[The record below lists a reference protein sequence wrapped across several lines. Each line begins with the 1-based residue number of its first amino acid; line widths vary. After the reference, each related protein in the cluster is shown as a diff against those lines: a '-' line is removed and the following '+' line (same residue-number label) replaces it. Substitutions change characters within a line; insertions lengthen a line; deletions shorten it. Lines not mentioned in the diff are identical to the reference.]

1 VTDHLAGRTAPGPA
15 LSGEPTVDR
24 WNDAPN
30 AGATWTAARIAEA
43 LGQPPPTAEQTEVIE
58 APLTPMLVV
67 AGAGSGKTETMA
79 ARVVHLVANRLVA
92 PGEILGLTFTRKAA
106 AELSGRIRV
115 RLRAL
120 ARAGVE
126 GGDTV
131 EDRPRIA
138 TYNSYASAIV
148 RDHALR
154 IGVDPDAT
162 LIGDAGRYQL
172 AEQVVAAWHGD
183 IDTPLA
189 PTTIID
195 AVAALSAELSEH
207 GLEPGQAAAAMER
220 IAGALLD
227 KAAAG
232 RSQRPMAQTLK
243 VTESL
248 GTRAQLMDLVDA
260 FAARKQRSGVVD
272 FGDQVR
278 LAATIAAAV
287 PEVGEAERSRYRVV
301 LLDEYQDTSIAQVQM
316 LRALFATGH
325 PVTAVGDPNQAIYGW
340 RGAAAGTLFA
350 FPEAFPEAGGD
361 NARIAHLSTAWRNDT
376 AILTAANRT
385 AGPLRELASA
395 GGAVGRLQGR
405 PGAGPGR
412 AVAVFCET
420 AQEEAARIAG
430 LLAEHWHPEHAS
442 AAVLCRKRAQFPVIE
457 AALRAAGLPCQVV
470 GLAGLLSTPEVAD
483 IRAALQVAHDPS
495 RGDAMMRLLTGPSV
509 NLGAAD
515 LYALSRWAR
524 SQASAWVARSD
535 DDDPDEAPVVLE
547 AAEQASL
554 VEAVDVLPPPA
565 WRTGDDRSLS
575 EGARRRLGRLAAQIR
590 QIRSLTYLSMP
601 ELVTATETILDLDI
615 EVLASVPGSVGHARR
630 HLDAFTS
637 AAASFAG
644 DSDAPTLGAFLTYLD
659 VAEDE
664 ERGLEVVEAEPDPT
678 AIQIMTVHAAK
689 GLEWDTVV
697 VAGMNEGS
705 FPSIPSRNGW
715 LTAVASLPY
724 ELRGDADWLP
734 ELDIEGATTHK
745 DMDLAL
751 GEFREAEGDR
761 LLAEERRLAYVAL
774 TRAKRTLMLSGSFW
788 SGDRKTPTAPSVFL
802 TELVAGGF
810 IETGADWP
818 TVSKHETNPG
828 AGAQT
833 QAYWP
838 EQRDPSAAIA
848 GRWEEIWAGAAAEAA
863 GEPDAPVTASGA
875 AWWRDARL
883 LLAERGAA
891 AHTQVPPPEHLSA
904 SAVVGLA
911 SDAEEFVRYRR
922 RPIPR
927 RPSVAARRGTRF
939 HAWVEQYFGASS
951 LIEMDA
957 LPGADDDAAGSER
970 ALAELQQAFLGSPW
984 AARTPVAVEVDI
996 ETPVAGITIRC
1007 RIDAV
1012 FSDGDG
1018 VHIVDWKTGSAPRS
1032 PEALRARQMQLAL
1045 YRIAWS
1051 RLHGM
1056 PLERVRASFHYVAES
1071 VTVSGDDIAEADV
1084 AEVLAQVGPET
1095 MLAARPRARIDR
1107 SDRPGAGVEI
1117 VADTLW

>member
-1 VTDHLAGRTAPGPA
+1 
-15 LSGEPTVDR
+15 
-24 WNDAPN
+24 
-30 AGATWTAARIAEA
+30 
-43 LGQPPPTAEQTEVIE
+43 
-58 APLTPMLVV
+58 MLVV

-79 ARVVHLVANRLVA
+79 ARVVHLVANGLVA

-120 ARAGVE
+120 ARVGVN
-126 GGDTV
+126 GGDAV

-172 AEQVVAAWHGD
+172 AEQIVTAWSGD
-183 IDTPLA
+183 IETGLA

-207 GLEPGQAAAAMER
+207 GLEPGEAAAAIDR
-220 IAGALLD
+220 IAGALAD
-227 KAAAG
+227 KEATG
-232 RSQRPMAQTLK
+232 RNRAPMAQVLK
-243 VTESL
+243 VIGSL
-248 GTRAQLMDLVDA
+248 GTRGQLMDLVGA
-260 FAARKQRSGVVD
+260 FAQRKQRDGVVD

-278 LAATIAAAV
+278 LAATIAASV

-316 LRALFATGH
+316 LRALFAGGH

-350 FPEAFPEAGGD
+350 FPAAFSDGAGEP
-361 NARIAHLSTAWRNDT
+361 ARIAHLSTAWRNDV

-385 AGPLRELASA
+385 AGPLRELASV
-395 GGAVGRLQGR
+395 GGAVRELRAR

-412 AVAVFCET
+412 AVAAFCET
-420 AQEEAARIAG
+420 APEEAARIAD
-430 LLAEHWHPEHAS
+430 LLADTWHPEQAS

-470 GLAGLLSTPEVAD
+470 GLAGLLSTPEVSD

-495 RGDAMMRLLTGPSV
+495 RGDAMMRLLTGGSV
-509 NLGAAD
+509 NVGAAD

-524 SQASAWVARSD
+524 SQASTWVARSD
-535 DDDPDEAPVVLE
+535 DDADEVPVVLE

-554 VEAVDVLPPPA
+554 VEAVDVLPPPS
-565 WRTGDDRSLS
+565 WRTADGRSLS
-575 EGARRRLGRLAAQIR
+575 DGARRRLARLSGQIR

-601 ELVTATETILDLDI
+601 ELVTAAETILDLDI

-644 DSDAPTLGAFLTYLD
+644 DSDSPTLGAFLTYLD

-664 ERGLEVVEAEPDPT
+664 ERGLEVIEAEPDPT

-697 VAGMNEGS
+697 VAGLNEGS

-724 ELRGDADWLP
+724 ELRGDTDWLP
-734 ELDIEGATTHK
+734 ELDIEGPTTHK
-745 DMDLAL
+745 EMDLAVA
-751 GEFREAEGDR
+751 EFKEAEGER

-788 SGDRKTPTAPSVFL
+788 TADRKTPTAPSVFL
-802 TELVAGGF
+802 LELVRAGLVETDGEWPAASAYESNPGTGAQAQGYWPREQ
-810 IETGADWP
+810 ETGA
-818 TVSKHETNPG
+818 V
-828 AGAQT
+828 
-833 QAYWP
+833 
-838 EQRDPSAAIA
+838 IA
-848 GRWEEIWAGAAAEAA
+848 DRWEQIWADADAVSSDG
-863 GEPDAPVTASGA
+863 PDAPVTTSGA
-875 AWWRDARL
+875 GWWRDARL
-883 LLAERGAA
+883 LLAEREAA
-891 AHTQVPPPEHLSA
+891 GHTQVPPPEHLSA
-904 SAVVGLA
+904 SAVVSLA
-911 SDAEEFVRYRR
+911 ADAEEFIRNRR
-922 RPIPR
+922 RPIPHQ
-927 RPSVAARRGTRF
+927 PSVAARRGTRF

-957 LPGADDDAAGSER
+957 LPGADDEPGAADR
-970 ALAELQQAFLGSPW
+970 ALADLQQAFLGSPW
-984 AARTPVAVEVDI
+984 ATRTPLAVEVDI

-1012 FSDGDG
+1012 FGETDGG
-1018 VHIVDWKTGSAPRS
+1018 VHIVDWKTGTAPRS
-1032 PEALRARQMQLAL
+1032 PEALRARQLQLAL

-1051 RLHGM
+1051 RLHDV
-1056 PLERVRASFHYVAES
+1056 PLGRVRASFHYVAES
-1071 VTVSGDDIAEADV
+1071 VTVGGADLSEWEV
-1084 AEVLAQVGPET
+1084 EEVLAQVGPET
-1095 MLAARPRARIDR
+1095 VLSARPRARVDR
-1107 SDRPGAGVEI
+1107 SDRARRPQVEI